1 MYNDTGKKMQ
11 YNYNSQSIPVPM
23 AVATVLT
30 DSDGPVAIAV
40 PDSSVPDSSQYSQG
54 QRTDARPTI
63 INQGRSKRVLV
74 PQPSSKQ
81 LSNDETLTLKE
92 QGYTSG
98 LINSIARSN
107 VTFPLRI
114 WIVDNSGSM
123 MTGDGHRLVETGY
136 SKDVKFVSCT
146 RWAEIQETVEYHIQ
160 IAALLGAPTVFRL
173 MNDPGKMTGPQ
184 QFSIGER
191 GPDSIPEDVNLA
203 LNTIRA
209 ASPIGVTPLSDHV
222 REIRENVM
230 AMRDALVQQGQRVVI
245 VLATDGLPSNNYGVS
260 NSGTLKEFKDCLRS
274 LVGLPVW
281 IVVRLCT
288 DEDQVVDFYNDLDC
302 ELELSFEVIDDFV
315 GEAEEIYE
323 YNKWLNYALPLHRIR
338 EMGFSHKLFD
348 LLDERALTKDELR
361 QFFLL
366 MFGEASLD
374 GTPDPQV
381 DWEGFLKC
389 IDRIANREKKQ
400 WNPMKKRMTPWVD
413 TKRLNS
419 VYGESSCTIM

>member
-1 MYNDTGKKMQ
+1 MQ
-11 YNYNSQSIPVPM
+11 YNYNSQSIAVPM

-40 PDSSVPDSSQYSQG
+40 PDSSVPDSSQSSQG

-63 INQGRSKRVLV
+63 INQGKSKRVLV

-81 LSNDETLTLKE
+81 LSNDETMTLKE

-274 LVGLPVW
+274 LEGLPVW

-374 GTPDPQV
+374 GTPDPQI

-419 VYGESSCTIM
+419 VYGDSSCTIM

>member
-1 MYNDTGKKMQ
+1 MQ
-11 YNYNSQSIPVPM
+11 YKYNSQSIPVPM
-23 AVATVLT
+23 AMATVVA

-54 QRTDARPTI
+54 QRTDARPTFP
-63 INQGRSKRVLV
+63 NQGRSKRVLV

-81 LSNDETLTLKE
+81 LSNDETLTLKD

-123 MTGDGHRLVETGY
+123 MNGDGHRLVETGY
-136 SKDVKFVSCT
+136 SNDVKFVSCT
-146 RWAEIQETVEYHIQ
+146 RWAEIQETVEYHIK

-173 MNDPGKMTGPQ
+173 MNDPGKMAGPQ

-191 GPDSIPEDVNLA
+191 GSDSIPEDVNLA

-230 AMRDALVQQGQRVVI
+230 AMRDALMQQGQRVVI

-274 LVGLPVW
+274 LEGLPVW

-302 ELELSFEVIDDFV
+302 ELELSLEVIDDFV

-374 GTPDPQV
+374 GTPDPQI

-419 VYGESSCTIM
+419 VYGDSSCTIM

>member
-1 MYNDTGKKMQ
+1 MQ
-11 YNYNSQSIPVPM
+11 YKYNSQSIPVPM
-23 AVATVLT
+23 AMATVVA

-40 PDSSVPDSSQYSQG
+40 PDSSVPDSSQSSQG

-63 INQGRSKRVLV
+63 INQGKSKRVLV

-81 LSNDETLTLKE
+81 LSNDETLTLKD

-123 MTGDGHRLVETGY
+123 MNGDGHRLVETGY
-136 SKDVKFVSCT
+136 SNDVKFVSCT

-173 MNDPGKMTGPQ
+173 MNDPGKMAGPQ

-230 AMRDALVQQGQRVVI
+230 AMRDALMQQGQRVVI

-274 LVGLPVW
+274 LEGLPVW

-302 ELELSFEVIDDFV
+302 ELELSLEVIDDFV

-374 GTPDPQV
+374 GTPDPQI

-419 VYGESSCTIM
+419 VYGDSSCTIM

>member
-1 MYNDTGKKMQ
+1 MQ
-11 YNYNSQSIPVPM
+11 YNYNSQSIAVPM

-40 PDSSVPDSSQYSQG
+40 PDSSVPDSSQSSQG

-63 INQGRSKRVLV
+63 INQGKSKRVLV

-81 LSNDETLTLKE
+81 LSNDETMTLKE

-274 LVGLPVW
+274 LEGLPVW

-419 VYGESSCTIM
+419 VYGDSSCTIM

>member
-1 MYNDTGKKMQ
+1 MQ
-11 YNYNSQSIPVPM
+11 YKYNSQSIPVPM
-23 AVATVLT
+23 AMATVVA

-54 QRTDARPTI
+54 QRTDARPTFP
-63 INQGRSKRVLV
+63 NQGRSKRVLV

-81 LSNDETLTLKE
+81 LSNDETLTLKD

-123 MTGDGHRLVETGY
+123 MNGDGHRLVETGY
-136 SKDVKFVSCT
+136 SNDVKFVSCT
-146 RWAEIQETVEYHIQ
+146 RWAEIQETVEYHIK

-173 MNDPGKMTGPQ
+173 MNDPGKMAGPQ

-230 AMRDALVQQGQRVVI
+230 AMRDALMQQGQRVVI

-274 LVGLPVW
+274 LEGLPVW

-302 ELELSFEVIDDFV
+302 ELELSLEVIDDFV

-374 GTPDPQV
+374 GTPDPQI

-419 VYGESSCTIM
+419 VYGDSSCTIM

>member
-1 MYNDTGKKMQ
+1 MQ
-11 YNYNSQSIPVPM
+11 YKYNSQSIPVPM
-23 AVATVLT
+23 AMATVVA

-54 QRTDARPTI
+54 QRTDARPTFP
-63 INQGRSKRVLV
+63 NQGRSKRVLV

-81 LSNDETLTLKE
+81 LSNDETLTLKD

-123 MTGDGHRLVETGY
+123 MNGDGHRLVETGY
-136 SKDVKFVSCT
+136 SNDVKFVSCT

-230 AMRDALVQQGQRVVI
+230 AMRDALMQQGQRVVI

-274 LVGLPVW
+274 LEGLPVW

-302 ELELSFEVIDDFV
+302 ELELSLEVIDDFV

-374 GTPDPQV
+374 GTPDPQI

-419 VYGESSCTIM
+419 VYGDSSCTIM

>member
-1 MYNDTGKKMQ
+1 MQ
-11 YNYNSQSIPVPM
+11 YKYNSQSIPVPM
-23 AVATVLT
+23 AMATVVA

-54 QRTDARPTI
+54 QRTDARPTFP
-63 INQGRSKRVLV
+63 NQGRSKRVLV

-81 LSNDETLTLKE
+81 LSNDETLTLKD

-123 MTGDGHRLVETGY
+123 MNGDGHRLVETGY
-136 SKDVKFVSCT
+136 SNDVKFVSCT

-230 AMRDALVQQGQRVVI
+230 AMRDALMQQGQRVVI

-274 LVGLPVW
+274 LEGLPVW

-374 GTPDPQV
+374 GTPDPQI

-419 VYGESSCTIM
+419 VYGDSSCTIM

>member
-1 MYNDTGKKMQ
+1 MQ
-11 YNYNSQSIPVPM
+11 YNYSSQTTPM
-23 AVATVLT
+23 AVATVVP
-30 DSDGPVAIAV
+30 DSDGPIAIAV
-40 PDSSVPDSSQYSQG
+40 PDSSLPDSSQYSRG
-54 QRTDARPTI
+54 QRTDARPDI
-63 INQGRSKRVLV
+63 LNQGRSKRVLV

-81 LSNDETLTLKE
+81 LSNDETLTLKD

-98 LINSIARSN
+98 LIKSIARSN

-123 MTGDGHRLVETGY
+123 MNGDGHRLVETGY
-136 SKDVKFVSCT
+136 SNDVKFVSCT

-173 MNDPGKMTGPQ
+173 MNDPGKMVGPQ

-191 GPDSIPEDVNLA
+191 GPDFIPEDVNLA

-230 AMRDALVQQGQRVVI
+230 AMRDGLMHQGQRVVI
-245 VLATDGLPSNNYGVS
+245 ILATDGLPSNNYGVS

-274 LVGLPVW
+274 LEGLPVW

-302 ELELSFEVIDDFV
+302 ELELSLEVIDDFV

-400 WNPMKKRMTPWVD
+400 WNPMKKRMSPWVD

-419 VYGESSCTIM
+419 VYGDSSCTIM